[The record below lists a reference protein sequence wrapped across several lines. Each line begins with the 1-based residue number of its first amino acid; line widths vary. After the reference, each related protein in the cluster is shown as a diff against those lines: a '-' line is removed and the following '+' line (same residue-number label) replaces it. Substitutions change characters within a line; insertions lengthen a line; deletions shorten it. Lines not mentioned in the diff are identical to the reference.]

1 MSDQEKSAQ
10 TRAPDEAKTQE
21 SGLSDLLRVGSDANS
36 MLLGSTP
43 LESEGSDKEAGEKKA
58 SADSAGDPTASA
70 AAIADPAAAAAE
82 PAPEAGSP
90 ESDHAAAKRVAA
102 RSRPVGGGAAV
113 VVVPEKAGFAGS
125 QAAGLALA
133 AVGVLLLALPFVIP
147 QLPLGLERVLDSR
160 LSSGILIVGGLLL
173 FLFGALR
180 RTMWNLQG
188 SMDAVGAE
196 TARLEGIAVDAH
208 DVLKALH
215 TVRIENTTLAEDVT
229 KLQVKIKRL
238 TEIVSNPDY
247 AGSIFR
253 LAASVDM
260 LGKHVEVYMKEQFG
274 TLEKR
279 WATIAQ
285 QSEHAEHQLKAL
297 GQVHGLMKE
306 QLRVQQLSVQQ
317 GFDHLN
323 SASVLTSGRIEQN
336 LQTAARIEATIK
348 SQQET
353 LSTGWVSLS
362 DRLSLSVGQVAK
374 DLNDLRSSFD
384 RQILSQT
391 ESLQLEFQELDS
403 RIGLAERNQATGI
416 QQLSDQVQAQLA
428 RGIEELQQSQKQLAD
443 LTSRE
448 HQELDS
454 RIGVSERNQSSGI
467 QKLSD
472 QVQAE
477 LALRI
482 EELKQSQK
490 QLADLTSRSQQ
501 EVAGGF
507 GELGARF
514 DKHSREQQASL
525 QQVRERAT
533 EATKAAKGELAAIL
547 DQLRVHLEQLARDH
561 MAALHQSTL
570 DSQKTA
576 GAVQSELA
584 SSADKI
590 GSRIENALE
599 ARSRNLSS
607 DLMEVADRV
616 QSITTEIRSCVA
628 ESILRAASSRSD
640 TGGSTDTAGERPR
653 VEFVSPSAEAAGPD
667 ADGLVTESISRDLD
681 SLAPETARPE
691 LDGLAAESSSEPP
704 VQDESSPPPEIPN
717 P

>member
-1 MSDQEKSAQ
+1 MSEQEKSAQ
-10 TRAPDEAKTQE
+10 TRAPDEAQTQA

-36 MLLGSTP
+36 MLLGSAP
-43 LESEGSDKEAGEKKA
+43 LASEAGGDGSDKEAGEGKA
-58 SADSAGDPTASA
+58 KADSAETPAASGA
-70 AAIADPAAAAAE
+70 AAEAAAE
-82 PAPEAGSP
+82 PAPEASVP
-90 ESDHAAAKRVAA
+90 EPDRAAANKNGA
-102 RSRPVGGGAAV
+102 RPRPVA
-113 VVVPEKAGFAGS
+113 EKAGSAGS

-133 AVGVLLLALPFVIP
+133 ALGVLLLLLPFVST

-160 LSSGILIVGGLLL
+160 LSSGVLIVGGLLL
-173 FLFGALR
+173 YLSGALK
-180 RTMWNLQG
+180 RTLGNLQG
-188 SMDAVGAE
+188 SMDAIGSE

-274 TLEKR
+274 TLDKR

-285 QSEHAEHQLKAL
+285 QTEHAEHQLKAL

-306 QLRVQQLSVQQ
+306 QLRVQQLAVQQ

-323 SASVLTSGRIEQN
+323 SASAQASGRIEQN
-336 LQTAARIEATIK
+336 LQTTARIEATIK

-353 LSTGWVSLS
+353 LSSGWVSLS
-362 DRLSLSVGQVAK
+362 DRLALSVGHVAK
-374 DLNDLRSSFD
+374 DLNDLRTSID

-403 RIGLAERNQATGI
+403 RIGLAERNQSSGV
-416 QQLSDQVQAQLA
+416 QQLSEQVQGQLA
-428 RGIEELQQSQKQLAD
+428 RRLEELQQSQKQLAD
-443 LTSRE
+443 LTSRGNHE
-448 HQELDS
+448 VAGGLGELGARVDKQS
-454 RIGVSERNQSSGI
+454 REQQASLQQVRERATEATNSAKAEVAAI
-467 QKLSD
+467 LD
-472 QVQAE
+472 QLQ
-477 LALRI
+477 
-482 EELKQSQK
+482 QSQK
-490 QLADLTSRSQQ
+490 QLADLTSRNHL
-501 EVAGGF
+501 EVAAGV

-514 DKHSREQQASL
+514 DKHSREQQASF
-525 QQVRERAT
+525 QQVRERTT

-561 MAALHQSTL
+561 LAALHQSTL
-570 DSQKTA
+570 DTRQAA
-576 GAVQSELA
+576 GAAQSELA
-584 SSADKI
+584 SDVDKI
-590 GSRIENALE
+590 GNRIEKALE
-599 ARSRNLSS
+599 ARSKNLSS
-607 DLMEVADRV
+607 DLMELADRV
-616 QSITTEIRSCVA
+616 QSITTEIRACIA

-640 TGGSTDTAGERPR
+640 SAGSMDTAGERPR
-653 VEFVSPSAEAAGPD
+653 VEFVSPTPEAEAS
-667 ADGLVTESISRDLD
+667 V
-681 SLAPETARPE
+681 PE
-691 LDGLAAESSSEPP
+691 LPEPPKLPEVPELPAFDGPAFEASSEPP
-704 VQDESSPPPEIPN
+704 VQNESSPTPEVPD